1 MTKILS
7 EPDKKTITIDRY
19 RLTLTHELIDGE
31 RILTL
36 DEPKV
41 MEFCSCDE
49 RRDLASYRE
58 RLLDELF
65 LKFRE
70 QLKDHC

>member
-7 EPDKKTITIDRY
+7 ESDKKMKTIERY

-31 RILTL
+31 RILKL

-41 MEFCSCDE
+41 MEFCSYDE

-70 QLKDHC
+70 QLKDHG